1 MEHIASPRI
10 RTGFFIIA
18 DISGYTSFLTDT
30 ELGHA
35 QEIIEEIIRLLLDH
49 IQPPLKIVQL
59 EGDAV
64 FYYVPEEMLPEPER
78 LLEHIEA
85 CYCDFVSH
93 IHYARR
99 LTHCGCRACSSMHT
113 LDLKF
118 FVHYAEYM
126 IQKVPGT
133 SEGVAGPGIIL
144 LHRLLKN
151 GVTEKTGLRGYALMT
166 NAYLDRIGMPS
177 SITAHTET
185 YEHIGEVRCGLH
197 DLQAYEHK
205 MRDVK
210 RVYLERGDADYIYE
224 RILAASPELL
234 WSFIIDPERRK
245 LYQTIKEL
253 KPVRN
258 SSGRMGIGAEFHCDH
273 GTFTRVTQ
281 MLDWRPFHYMT
292 NTTVQSF
299 HKLPLKSPKSMVT
312 FEFIPIDS
320 GHTKISFRV
329 RSLRRDWFTV
339 EFLRRIGKRLFDK
352 ENEKDYNRLDKVLA
366 KMQRE
371 DKPTEGYLPGTDH

>member
-1 MEHIASPRI
+1 
-10 RTGFFIIA
+10 
-18 DISGYTSFLTDT
+18 
-30 ELGHA
+30 
-35 QEIIEEIIRLLLDH
+35 
-49 IQPPLKIVQL
+49 
-59 EGDAV
+59 
-64 FYYVPEEMLPEPER
+64 MLPEPER

-99 LTHCGCRACSSMHT
+99 LTHCGCRACSSIHT

-118 FVHYAEYM
+118 FVHYGEYL

-133 SEGVAGPGIIL
+133 SQGIAGRDIIL

-151 GVTEKTGLRGYALMT
+151 SVTEKTGLRGYALLT
-166 NAYLDRIGMPS
+166 RACLDRIGRPLS
-177 SITAHTET
+177 TTQHAET
-185 YEHIGEVRCGLH
+185 FEHIGEVQCGLY
-197 DLQAYEHK
+197 DLQAYENR

-210 RVYLERGDADYIYE
+210 RVYLEPGDADYIYE

-245 LYQTIKEL
+245 QYQTIKEL

-258 SSGRMGIGAEFHCDH
+258 SSGRMGVGAEFHCDH
-273 GTFTRVTQ
+273 GAFTRVTQ

-292 NTTVQSF
+292 NATVQSF
-299 HKLPLKSPKSMVT
+299 HKLPLKSPKSIVT

-320 GHTKISFRV
+320 RHTKISFRV

-339 EFLRRIGKRLFDK
+339 QFLRRIGKRLFDK
-352 ENEKDYNRLDKVLA
+352 ENEGDYNRLDKVLEE
-366 KMQRE
+366 MQGNHG
-371 DKPTEGYLPGTDH
+371 DAGHFD

>member
-1 MEHIASPRI
+1 MNFAPKI

-18 DISGYTSFLTDT
+18 DISGYTSFLTET
-30 ELGHA
+30 ELEHA

-99 LTHCGCRACSSMHT
+99 LTHCGCRACSSMQT

-118 FVHYAEYM
+118 FVHHGEYM
-126 IQKVPGT
+126 IQNVPGT
-133 SEGVAGPGIIL
+133 SEGVAGRDIIL

-151 GVTEKTGLRGYALMT
+151 SVTEKTGLRGYALLT
-166 NAYLDRIGMPS
+166 NASLDRIGRPL
-177 SITAHTET
+177 SITPHAET
-185 YEHIGEVRCGLH
+185 FEHIGEVQCGLY
-197 DLQAYEHK
+197 DLHAYENK
-205 MRDVK
+205 TRDMK
-210 RVYLERGDADYIYE
+210 RVYLEPRDADYIYE
-224 RILAASPELL
+224 RILPASPELL

-245 LYQTIKEL
+245 QYQTIKEL

-258 SSGRMGIGAEFHCDH
+258 NSGRMGVGAAFHCDH
-273 GTFTRVTQ
+273 GAFTRVTQ

-339 EFLRRIGKRLFDK
+339 QFLRWIGKRLFDK
-352 ENEKDYNRLDKVLA
+352 ENEGDYDRLEKVLA

-371 DKPTEGYLPGTDH
+371 DKLTDGYPQETER

>member
-1 MEHIASPRI
+1 MEHITAPKI
-10 RTGFFIIA
+10 RTGFFVIA

-30 ELGHA
+30 ELEHA
-35 QEIIEEIIRLLLDH
+35 QEIIEEIIKLLLDH
-49 IQPPLKIVQL
+49 IHPPLKIVQL

-85 CYCDFVSH
+85 CYCDFASH

-126 IQKVPGT
+126 IQRLPGAP
-133 SEGVAGPGIIL
+133 EGVAGRDIIL

-151 GVTEKTGLRGYALMT
+151 SVTEKTGLRGYALMT
-166 NAYLDRIGMPS
+166 NAYLDRIGVPS

-185 YEHIGEVRCGLH
+185 YEHIGEVQCGLYN
-197 DLQAYEHK
+197 LQAYEHK

-210 RVYLERGDADYIYE
+210 RVYLELGDADYIYE

-258 SSGRMGIGAEFHCDH
+258 SSGRMGVGAEFHCDH
-273 GTFTRVTQ
+273 GAFTRVTQ

-320 GHTKISFRV
+320 RHTKISFRV

-339 EFLRRIGKRLFDK
+339 QFLRRIGKRLFDK
-352 ENEKDYNRLDKVLA
+352 ENEEDYNRLDKVLA
-366 KMQRE
+366 KMQSD
-371 DKPTEGYLPGTDH
+371 DKLT

>member
-1 MEHIASPRI
+1 MERIASTKI

-30 ELGHA
+30 ELEHA

-49 IQPPLKIVQL
+49 IKPPLKIVQL

-133 SEGVAGPGIIL
+133 SEGVAGRDIIL

-151 GVTEKTGLRGYALMT
+151 SVTEKTGLRWLCT
-166 NAYLDRIGMPS
+166 NDKCVFGSDSACRHPS
-177 SITAHTET
+177 
-185 YEHIGEVRCGLH
+185 
-197 DLQAYEHK
+197 Q
-205 MRDVK
+205 
-210 RVYLERGDADYIYE
+210 
-224 RILAASPELL
+224 RILKPMSTLVKSTVA
-234 WSFIIDPERRK
+234 FMTCK
-245 LYQTIKEL
+245 LM
-253 KPVRN
+253 
-258 SSGRMGIGAEFHCDH
+258 S
-273 GTFTRVTQ
+273 TRCVT
-281 MLDWRPFHYMT
+281 
-292 NTTVQSF
+292 
-299 HKLPLKSPKSMVT
+299 
-312 FEFIPIDS
+312 
-320 GHTKISFRV
+320 
-329 RSLRRDWFTV
+329 
-339 EFLRRIGKRLFDK
+339 
-352 ENEKDYNRLDKVLA
+352 
-366 KMQRE
+366 
-371 DKPTEGYLPGTDH
+371 